1 MSRSGMEE
9 EIGNEA
15 EGVAPPGAGGLVPA
29 EAQAAAVVPPA
40 ANAGEPAPHMELH
53 WLRADSRTLS
63 ASGFR
68 RLLRRHRW
76 LILGTA
82 AAITALTAAYVFSVT
97 PLYRAEAKVLVE
109 GDKGQSLNLQG
120 LVPGAQP
127 DLTAIETQAA
137 IIASS
142 ELASKAVDRLHL
154 VDDPRY
160 NPELR
165 PSGGGLLAR
174 AGRVFGWLGG
184 LFGGGEPKADAAS
197 AELLHEAIINR
208 YLAGLRVV
216 PDEKSRVIS
225 VAYDSPSPDFS
236 ARAAN
241 TAAALYVEQAA
252 PKPDSTAKSA
262 GPAGA
267 SATELGDRVAAAERR
282 LAEFHSSSAGA
293 GNALIYQQQLARLD
307 GDLSQLRLDIA
318 DAKAKSDQA
327 QQLAASDK
335 AMSVET
341 PIDDA
346 VVQDLRQ
353 QYNKLQA
360 DLAELRTEYTDS
372 HPKVQEVLAQ
382 QAELRGKIRAEL
394 GKVAQTLRSQYDQL
408 KAREQKL
415 MQDESRLQA
424 KINEQSGAEAKKA
437 ALESDVKTSRELYQ
451 AMLARINQQPSA
463 DGEKARQPA
472 TRIISEA
479 AVPTS
484 PVYPQKAATVGAAFG
499 LSLVIG
505 ILLAL
510 VIEYVESGFRT
521 RSELE
526 SRTGLAVLGLVPL
539 APKSANPKP
548 PHMRALD
555 EPNSTYGEAIRS
567 LRSALLQPRGGYRPR
582 VIMVTSSIPGEGKT
596 STAVS
601 IATTAARAR
610 LKTILVECDVL
621 RPSLYNAL
629 HCSIGP
635 GLGDYLAGRARIEEV
650 VRVDP
655 VSGAHYITAGDPMP
669 SASELLDSEGLRL
682 LVTGMR
688 EIYDLVVI
696 DSPPV
701 LAVSDTVVVQRLV
714 DETVFLVR
722 WKKTPRDI
730 VFAAL
735 RQIAESGGT
744 IAGLAL
750 TQVDVRKH
758 SIYEFGKHADK
769 YYSAYRSYHSDAA

>member
-1 MSRSGMEE
+1 MEE
-9 EIGNEA
+9 EISNEA
-15 EGVAPPGAGGLVPA
+15 EAVAPPGAGGLVPA
-29 EAQAAAVVPPA
+29 EAQAGAVVPTAP
-40 ANAGEPAPHMELH
+40 NSGEPAPHMELH

-82 AAITALTAAYVFSVT
+82 AAVTALTAAYVFSVT

-109 GDKGQSLNLQG
+109 GEKGQSLNLQG
-120 LVPGAQP
+120 LVPGAQA

-174 AGRVFGWLGG
+174 AGRVSGWLEG
-184 LFGGGEPKADAAS
+184 LFGGGEPKADAAA
-197 AELLHEAIINR
+197 AELLHEAIVNR
-208 YLAGLRVV
+208 YLAGLRVA

-262 GPAGA
+262 TPAGA
-267 SATELGDRVAAAERR
+267 SAAELGDRVAAAERR
-282 LAEFHSSSAGA
+282 LAEFQSSSAAA

-335 AMSVET
+335 AMSAET
-341 PIDDA
+341 AIDDA

-372 HPKVQEVLAQ
+372 HPKVQEALAQ
-382 QAELRGKIRAEL
+382 QAELRGKIRTEL

-415 MQDESRLQA
+415 MQDEARLQA

-463 DGEKARQPA
+463 DGDKARQPA
-472 TRIISEA
+472 TRVISEA

-484 PVYPQKAATVGAAFG
+484 PVYPRKAVTVGAAFG

-510 VIEYVESGFRT
+510 IVEYVESGFRT

>member
-1 MSRSGMEE
+1 MEE
-9 EIGNEA
+9 DISNEA
-15 EGVAPPGAGGLVPA
+15 EGVAPPGTGGLVPA
-29 EAQAAAVVPPA
+29 EAQAGAVVPTA

-53 WLRADSRTLS
+53 WLRADFRTLS

-82 AAITALTAAYVFSVT
+82 AAVTALTAAYVFSVT

-127 DLTAIETQAA
+127 DLTAIETQGA

-142 ELASKAVDRLHL
+142 ELASKAADRLHL

-165 PSGGGLLAR
+165 QSGGGLLAR

-184 LFGGGEPKADAAS
+184 VFGGGGEPKADAAS
-197 AELLHEAIINR
+197 AELLHEAIVNN

-252 PKPDSTAKSA
+252 PKPDSTAKGA
-262 GPAGA
+262 TPAGA
-267 SATELGDRVAAAERR
+267 SAAELGDRVAAAERR
-282 LAEFHSSSAGA
+282 LAEFRSSSAA
-293 GNALIYQQQLARLD
+293 TGNALIYQQQLARLD

-318 DAKAKSDQA
+318 DAKSKSDQA

-335 AMSVET
+335 AVSVET
-341 PIDDA
+341 PIDNA
-346 VVQDLRQ
+346 VVQGLRQ
-353 QYNKLQA
+353 QYNKLQS
-360 DLAELRTEYTDS
+360 DLADLRTEYTDS
-372 HPKVQEVLAQ
+372 HPKVREALAQ
-382 QAELRGKIRAEL
+382 QEELRGKIRAEL
-394 GKVAQTLRSQYDQL
+394 GKVAQTLRSQFDQL

-415 MQDESRLQA
+415 MQDEGRLQA
-424 KINEQSGAEAKKA
+424 KINEQSGTEAKKA

-463 DGEKARQPA
+463 DGEKARPAA

-499 LSLVIG
+499 LSLLLG

-510 VIEYVESGFRT
+510 IVEYVESGFRT

-567 LRSALLQPRGGYRPR
+567 LRSALLQPRGGYR
-582 VIMVTSSIPGEGKT
+582 
-596 STAVS
+596 
-601 IATTAARAR
+601 RA
-610 LKTILVECDVL
+610 
-621 RPSLYNAL
+621 
-629 HCSIGP
+629 
-635 GLGDYLAGRARIEEV
+635 
-650 VRVDP
+650 
-655 VSGAHYITAGDPMP
+655 
-669 SASELLDSEGLRL
+669 
-682 LVTGMR
+682 
-688 EIYDLVVI
+688 
-696 DSPPV
+696 
-701 LAVSDTVVVQRLV
+701 
-714 DETVFLVR
+714 
-722 WKKTPRDI
+722 
-730 VFAAL
+730 
-735 RQIAESGGT
+735 
-744 IAGLAL
+744 
-750 TQVDVRKH
+750 
-758 SIYEFGKHADK
+758 
-769 YYSAYRSYHSDAA
+769 

>member
-1 MSRSGMEE
+1 MEE
-9 EIGNEA
+9 DISNQA
-15 EGVAPPGAGGLVPA
+15 EGAVPPGTGGLVPA
-29 EAQAAAVVPPA
+29 EAQAGAVVPTA

-63 ASGFR
+63 AHGFR

-82 AAITALTAAYVFSVT
+82 AAVTALTAVYVFSVT

-109 GDKGQSLNLQG
+109 ADKGQSLNLQG

-137 IIASS
+137 IIAST
-142 ELASKAVDRLHL
+142 ELASKAADRLHL

-165 PSGGGLLAR
+165 QSEGGLLAR

-184 LFGGGEPKADAAS
+184 LFGGGSEPKADAAS
-197 AELLHEAIINR
+197 AELLHEAIVNN

-262 GPAGA
+262 TPAGA
-267 SATELGDRVAAAERR
+267 SAAELGDRVAAAERK
-282 LAEFHSSSAGA
+282 LAEFQSSSAAA

-327 QQLAASDK
+327 QQLLSAPDK
-335 AMSVET
+335 AVAADTSS
-341 PIDDA
+341 DNA
-346 VVQDLRQ
+346 AVQDLRE
-353 QYNKLQA
+353 QYRKLQLGLA
-360 DLAELRTEYTDS
+360 DLRTEYTDS
-372 HPKVQEVLAQ
+372 HPKVQDALAQ
-382 QAELRGKIRAEL
+382 QKELRGKIIAEL
-394 GKVAQTLRSQYDQL
+394 GKAAQTLRSQYDQL

-415 MQDESRLQA
+415 MQDGDRLQA
-424 KINEQSGAEAKKA
+424 KINEQRGAEAKKA

-463 DGEKARQPA
+463 DGEKPRQPA
-472 TRIISEA
+472 TRVISEA

-484 PVYPQKAATVGAAFG
+484 PFYPHKAATVGAAFG
-499 LSLVIG
+499 LSLLLG
-505 ILLAL
+505 IMLAL
-510 VIEYVESGFRT
+510 IVEYVESGFRT

-601 IATTAARAR
+601 IATTAARAQ

-629 HCSIGP
+629 QCSIGP

-696 DSPPV
+696 DAPPV

>member
-1 MSRSGMEE
+1 MEE

>member
-1 MSRSGMEE
+1 MEE

-451 AMLARINQQPSA
+451 ARLARINQQPSA

>member
-1 MSRSGMEE
+1 MEE
-9 EIGNEA
+9 EISSEA

-29 EAQAAAVVPPA
+29 EAQAGAVVPPV

-63 ASGFR
+63 AAGFR

-82 AAITALTAAYVFSVT
+82 AAITALTAAYVISAT

-165 PSGGGLLAR
+165 QSGGGLLAR

-216 PDEKSRVIS
+216 TDEKSRVIS

-262 GPAGA
+262 APAGA
-267 SATELGDRVAAAERR
+267 SVAELGDRVAAAERR
-282 LAEFHSSSAGA
+282 LAEFQSGSAGA
-293 GNALIYQQQLARLD
+293 GNALIYQQQLVRLD

-318 DAKAKSDQA
+318 DAKVKSDQA

-353 QYNKLQA
+353 QYDKLQA
-360 DLAELRTEYTDS
+360 NLADLRTEYTDS

-382 QAELRGKIRAEL
+382 QAELRGKIRSEL

-484 PVYPQKAATVGAAFG
+484 PVYPQKAATVGAALG
-499 LSLVIG
+499 ISLVIG

-510 VIEYVESGFRT
+510 IVEYVESGFRT

-655 VSGAHYITAGDPMP
+655 VSGAHYVTAGEPMP

>member
-1 MSRSGMEE
+1 MEE
-9 EIGNEA
+9 EISGEA

-29 EAQAAAVVPPA
+29 EAQAGAVVPPVA
-40 ANAGEPAPHMELH
+40 TAGEPAPHMELH

-97 PLYRAEAKVLVE
+97 PLYRADAKVLVE

-165 PSGGGLLAR
+165 QSGGGLLAR

-216 PDEKSRVIS
+216 TDEKSRVIS

-262 GPAGA
+262 APAGA
-267 SATELGDRVAAAERR
+267 SVAELGDRVAAAERR
-282 LAEFHSSSAGA
+282 LAEFQSGSAGA
-293 GNALIYQQQLARLD
+293 GNALIYQQQLVRLD

-318 DAKAKSDQA
+318 DSKVKSDQA

-353 QYNKLQA
+353 QYDKLQA
-360 DLAELRTEYTDS
+360 NLAELRTEYTDS

-382 QAELRGKIRAEL
+382 QAELRGKIRTEL

-484 PVYPQKAATVGAAFG
+484 PVYPQKTATVGAALG
-499 LSLVIG
+499 ISLVIG

-510 VIEYVESGFRT
+510 IVEYVESGFRT

-655 VSGAHYITAGDPMP
+655 VSGAHYVTAGETMP

>member
-1 MSRSGMEE
+1 MEE
-9 EIGNEA
+9 DISNEA
-15 EGVAPPGAGGLVPA
+15 EGVAPPGTGGLVPA
-29 EAQAAAVVPPA
+29 EAQAGAVVPTA

-53 WLRADSRTLS
+53 WLRANSRTLS

-82 AAITALTAAYVFSVT
+82 AAVTALTAAYVFSVT

-127 DLTAIETQAA
+127 DLTAIETQGA

-142 ELASKAVDRLHL
+142 ELASKAADRLHL

-165 PSGGGLLAR
+165 QSGGGLLAR

-184 LFGGGEPKADAAS
+184 VFGGGGEPKADAAS
-197 AELLHEAIINR
+197 AELLHEAIVNN

-225 VAYDSPSPDFS
+225 VAYNSPSPDFS

-252 PKPDSTAKSA
+252 PKPDSTAKGA
-262 GPAGA
+262 TPAGA
-267 SATELGDRVAAAERR
+267 SAAELGDRVAAAERR
-282 LAEFHSSSAGA
+282 LAEFRSSSAA
-293 GNALIYQQQLARLD
+293 TGNALIYQQQLARLD

-318 DAKAKSDQA
+318 DAKSKSDQA

-335 AMSVET
+335 AVSVET
-341 PIDDA
+341 PIDNA
-346 VVQDLRQ
+346 VVQGLRQ
-353 QYNKLQA
+353 QYNKLQS
-360 DLAELRTEYTDS
+360 DLADLRTEYTDS
-372 HPKVQEVLAQ
+372 HPKVREALAQ
-382 QAELRGKIRAEL
+382 QEELRGKIRAEL
-394 GKVAQTLRSQYDQL
+394 GKVAQTLRSQFDQL

-415 MQDESRLQA
+415 MQDEGRLQA
-424 KINEQSGAEAKKA
+424 KINEQSGTEAKKA
-437 ALESDVKTSRELYQ
+437 ALELDVKTSRELYQ

-463 DGEKARQPA
+463 DGEKARPAA

-499 LSLVIG
+499 LSLLLG

-510 VIEYVESGFRT
+510 IVEYVESGFRT

-621 RPSLYNAL
+621 RPSLYTAL
-629 HCSIGP
+629 GCSIGP

-650 VRVDP
+650 VRVNP

-669 SASELLDSEGLRL
+669 SASELLDSEGLRTL
-682 LVTGMR
+682 LTGMR

-696 DSPPV
+696 NSPPV

-714 DETVFLVR
+714 NETVFLVR

>member
-1 MSRSGMEE
+1 MEE

-53 WLRADSRTLS
+53 WLRANSRTLS

-437 ALESDVKTSRELYQ
+437 ALELDVKTSRELYQ

-696 DSPPV
+696 NSPPV